1 MLRKFTSADIDAV
14 LRLAQQVHSHPWTR
28 GNFSDAIASGYEC
41 LLAEVEGEIVGYAV
55 MMLGVDEAELLDI
68 GVASAAQRQ
77 GVGRALLHALREHA
91 QGKVRMVLEVRTSNV
106 TAREFYQ
113 ALAWTEIGLRR
124 DYYLTATARE
134 DAILMEWRY

>member
-1 MLRKFTSADIDAV
+1 MLRKITSADIDAV

-28 GNFSDAIASGYEC
+28 GNFSDAIASGYQC

-55 MMLGVDEAELLDI
+55 LMLAVEDAELLDI
-68 GVASAAQRQ
+68 GVASTEQRQ
-77 GVGRALLHALREHA
+77 GIGRALLYEMRERA
-91 QGKVRMVLEVRTSNV
+91 QGKARLLLEVRVSNLV
-106 TAREFYQ
+106 ARQFYQ
-113 ALAWTEIGLRR
+113 SLGWTEIGRRR